1 MRLRLKRLFTLMLS
15 LTLTLSV
22 IDIPVYASPQENFL
36 QNWIIYEYNDTN
48 GLPTGEAN
56 TVIQTSDGY
65 IWIGSYGGLIRYDGT
80 EFYNFSGGSGS
91 FPSSG
96 IRALFEDSRGRL
108 WIGTNDSGVYFY
120 ENNSFTHIKYSER
133 TMFLSVRCFAEDNKG
148 RVYAGTTSGLALIS
162 EENNTLLPVPGA
174 EKPDYSVAADK
185 NGVIWACKDDG
196 IVDFVRGDEI
206 LGVFGSAGKLKSNV
220 YCAGTDRSGNI
231 YLGTSDNYVY
241 EVEIYDDIYEEN
253 SFKFTEHS
261 TKNVS
266 TLNEIAQDAKGN
278 IWAVGLSGSGFF
290 DGSWNWHSVK
300 DEHAV
305 AAMRI
310 CFDYEGNVWI
320 ASTSYGIIH
329 LVEGTYYNVNTD
341 AQLSEIPLNTI
352 AIYSGGYLIGT
363 DTGLI
368 ALDNNYHRT
377 ENALTEMLQGERI
390 RHIMRDSKGA
400 VWISTY
406 YGNGLVAYDP
416 KTEKTT
422 VYSTENGLIDNHVR
436 MALEM
441 SDGSIAVATYNG
453 VNIIKDGKITAT
465 YGEEN
470 GIDYPTILCLCE
482 GPDGTLY
489 AGSDG
494 QGIYAI
500 KNNTINHYN
509 YEQGLD
515 SGVILRM
522 ISDTDNN
529 FMFISPGNSLYYWDY
544 SNIRFKKLTNYSKS
558 PGSIFDIRLV
568 GDDIWLMQ
576 SNGINIINKEMLL
589 SSGGTPS
596 VKVIGATYGLTGSLN
611 ANTWNCE
618 EDGVLYLCTANGMSI
633 LNISEL
639 SDSYGNI
646 SPVINN
652 VEIDGNDIGSWSS
665 VNMEGTD
672 TRLTFNFAALSF
684 SGKEVRLRYML
695 EGFDS
700 DYSFATNENP
710 LSASYTNLH
719 GGNYTFKAD
728 VLGGDNETVIGSLS
742 IPVHK
747 NAMLWEMPVFW
758 IIAALI
764 TIALIVL
771 AVIIIVRKKTE
782 ALKRRQKEY
791 RTIIMQALRTFAN
804 TIDAKDKYTNGH
816 SIRVAMYSNML
827 AKKLG
832 LSTDDQERLSDIAL
846 LHDIGK
852 IGISDK
858 ILNKDG
864 KLDQAEIDII
874 KQHPTIGGRILKDF
888 TSIPGIS
895 DGARYHHERYD
906 GTGYNVGLKGE
917 AIPYFARIICVADCY
932 DTMAG
937 GRHYQHSK
945 TPEEIK
951 EEFIRCSGTQFDP
964 VIAEK
969 MVELIDEGQV
979 PVQFDGNEILNFHG
993 DEEVPN
999 VTI

>member
-1 MRLRLKRLFTLMLS
+1 MRLRLKRLFTLILP
-15 LTLTLSV
+15 LALTLSA
-22 IDIPVYASPQENFL
+22 INAPVYAASQENFL
-36 QNWIIYEYNDTN
+36 QNWIVYEYNDTN

-96 IRALFEDSRGRL
+96 IRTLFEDSKKRL
-108 WIGTNDSGVYFY
+108 WIGTNDSGIYFY
-120 ENNSFTHIKYSER
+120 ENNTFTHIDYGER
-133 TMFLSVRCFAEDNKG
+133 TMFLSVRCFAEDNEG
-148 RVYAGTTSGLALIS
+148 RIYAGTTSGLALIS
-162 EENNTLLPVPGA
+162 EDNELLPVSGE
-174 EKPDYSVAADK
+174 EKPVYSAVTDK
-185 NGVIWACKDDG
+185 NGIVWACKDDG
-196 IVDFVRGDEI
+196 IVDFVSDGEVI
-206 LGVFGSAGKLKSNV
+206 GVFDSSKHLKSNV
-220 YCAGTDRSGNI
+220 YCAGTDRNGGI

-241 EVEIYDDIYEEN
+241 EAEIYDALYKDN

-266 TLNEIAQDAKGN
+266 TFNDIAQDEKGN
-278 IWAVGLSGSGFF
+278 IWAVGISGSGFF
-290 DGSWNWHSVK
+290 DSDWNWHSVK
-300 DEHAV
+300 EEHAV

-329 LVEGTYYNVNTD
+329 LVEGTYYNVNAD
-341 AQLSEIPLNTI
+341 AHLSEIPVNTI
-352 AIYSGGYLIGT
+352 AVYSGGYLIGT

-368 ALDNNYHRT
+368 ALNSNYLRS
-377 ENALTEMLQGERI
+377 ENGLSEMLQGERI
-390 RHIMRDSKGA
+390 RHIMRDSKGI

-406 YGNGLVAYDP
+406 YQNGLVMYDP
-416 KTEKTT
+416 KTENITI
-422 VYSTENGLIDNHVR
+422 YSTENGLTDNHVR
-436 MALEM
+436 MALEL
-441 SDGSIAVATYNG
+441 SDGSIAVATHNG
-453 VNIIKDGKITAT
+453 VNIIQDGKIIET
-465 YGEEN
+465 YNEEN
-470 GIDYPTILCLCE
+470 GLTFPMILCLCE
-482 GPDGTLY
+482 GLDGALY

-494 QGIYAI
+494 QGIYVI
-500 KNNTINHYN
+500 KDKEVKHYN

-522 ISDTDNN
+522 LPDKDGRGL
-529 FMFISPGNSLYYWDY
+529 FISAGNSLYYWDY
-544 SNIRFKKLTNYSKS
+544 SIDRFKLLSNYEKS
-558 PGSIFDIRLV
+558 PGSIFDMKLV

-576 SNGINIINKEMLL
+576 SNGINIINREMLL
-589 SSGGTPS
+589 KGIDKPT
-596 VKVIGATYGLTGSLN
+596 VKIIGATYGLTGSLN

-618 EDGVLYLCTANGMSI
+618 EDGVLYLCTANGVSI
-633 LNISEL
+633 LNISDI
-639 SDSYGNI
+639 SDYDSKI
-646 SPVINN
+646 SPVINK
-652 VEIDGNDIGSWSS
+652 VEIDGS
-665 VNMEGTD
+665 VLSYDKVINMKGTD

-684 SGKEVRLRYML
+684 SGKELRLRYML
-695 EGFDS
+695 EGFDV
-700 DYSFATNENP
+700 DYSFVNNENP

-719 GGNYTFKAD
+719 GGNYNFKVD
-728 VLGGDNETVIGSLS
+728 VLGSDGETVIGSLD

-747 NAMLWEMPVFW
+747 NDRLWEMPVFW
-758 IIAALI
+758 II
-764 TIALIVL
+764 IAVIAIVFIVLIVN
-771 AVIIIVRKKTE
+771 IIIRKKTE
-782 ALKRRQKEY
+782 ALKRRQSEY

-804 TIDAKDKYTNGH
+804 TIDAKDQYTNGH

-832 LSTDDQERLSDIAL
+832 LSADDQERLYDIAL

-858 ILNKDG
+858 ILNKNG
-864 KLDQAEIDII
+864 KLDPAEIAII

-895 DGARYHHERYD
+895 EGARYHHERYD
-906 GTGYNVGLKGE
+906 GTGYNEGLKGE

-945 TPEEIK
+945 SPEEIK

-964 VIAEK
+964 AIAEK

-979 PVQFDGNEILNFHG
+979 PVQFYGNEILNFHG
-993 DEEVPN
+993 DEEVPD

>member
-1 MRLRLKRLFTLMLS
+1 MMSRLKRLFTLILS
-15 LTLTLSV
+15 LTMLLPA
-22 IDIPVYASPQENFL
+22 IDVPAYASPQESFL
-36 QNWIIYEYNDTN
+36 QNWIVYEYNDTN

-96 IRALFEDSRGRL
+96 IRMLFEDSGGRL
-108 WIGTNDSGVYFY
+108 WIGTNDSGIYFY
-120 ENNSFTHIKYSER
+120 ENNTFSHIEYSER
-133 TMFLSVRCFAEDNKG
+133 TMFLSVRCFAEDKEG

-162 EENNTLLPVPGA
+162 EDNTLIPVSGE
-174 EKPDYSVAADK
+174 EKPVYSAVSDE

-196 IVDFVRGDEI
+196 IVDFVSDGKVI
-206 LGVFGSAGKLKSNV
+206 GVYDSSGLKSSV

-231 YLGTSDNYVY
+231 YLGTSDNYIY
-241 EVEIYDDIYEEN
+241 GVELLDASYGDN
-253 SFKFTEHS
+253 SFKFTEHATDS
-261 TKNVS
+261 VS
-266 TLNEIAQDAKGN
+266 TFNDIAQDAAGN
-278 IWAVGLSGSGFF
+278 IWAVGISGSGFF
-290 DGSWNWHSVK
+290 DSDWKWHSVK
-300 DEHAV
+300 NEHAV
-305 AAMRI
+305 AAVKI

-320 ASTSYGIIH
+320 ASNSYGIIH
-329 LVEGTYYNVNTD
+329 LVEGTFYNVNSD

-352 AIYSGGYLIGT
+352 CKYSGGYLLGT

-368 ALDNNYHRT
+368 ALDGNCQRV
-377 ENALTEMLQGERI
+377 ENELTEMLHGERI
-390 RHIMRDSKGA
+390 RHIMRDSKGI

-406 YGNGLVAYDP
+406 YQNGLVMYDP
-416 KTEKTT
+416 KTEKITA
-422 VYSTENGLIDNHVR
+422 YSSEDGLADSQTR
-436 MALEM
+436 MTLEM
-441 SDGSIAVATYNG
+441 SDGNIAVATRSGVSIIQNG
-453 VNIIKDGKITAT
+453 KVIESYDDE
-465 YGEEN
+465 YGL
-470 GIDYPTILCLCE
+470 TVILCLCE
-482 GPDGTLY
+482 GPDGVLY

-494 QGIYAI
+494 QGLYAI
-500 KNNTINHYN
+500 KDKKVSHYN

-515 SGVILRM
+515 SGVVLRM
-522 ISDTDNN
+522 LSDIDDKGL
-529 FMFISPGNSLYYWDY
+529 FISAGNSLYYWDY
-544 SNIRFKKLTNYSKS
+544 SLNRFWLISNYDKS
-558 PGSIFDIRLV
+558 PGSIFDMKLV

-576 SNGINIINKEMLL
+576 SNGINIINREMLL
-589 SSGGTPS
+589 KSDSNPA
-596 VKVIGATYGLTGSLN
+596 VKIVGITYGLTGSLN

-633 LNISEL
+633 LNISDI
-639 SDSYGNI
+639 SDSDSSI

-652 VEIDGNDIGSWSS
+652 VEIDGSELGTVTS
-665 VNMEGTD
+665 VSMKGTD
-672 TRLTFNFAALSF
+672 MRLTFNFAALSF
-684 SGKEVRLRYML
+684 SGKAVKLRYML

-700 DYSFATNENP
+700 RYSLASNENP
-710 LSASYTNLH
+710 LSASYTNLR
-719 GGNYTFKAD
+719 GGNYTFKVD
-728 VLGGDNETVIGSLS
+728 VLASDEETVIGSLS

-747 NAMLWEMPVFW
+747 NDRFWEMPVFW
-758 IIAALI
+758 VFAALVM
-764 TIALIVL
+764 IALIAL
-771 AVIIIVRKKTE
+771 VINMVVRKKTE
-782 ALKRRQKEY
+782 ALKKRQSEY

-832 LSTDDQERLSDIAL
+832 LSIDDQERLYDIAL

-852 IGISDK
+852 IGISDR
-858 ILNKDG
+858 ILNKNG
-864 KLDQAEIDII
+864 KLDPAEIEIV

-888 TSIPGIS
+888 TSIPGIG

-906 GTGYNVGLKGE
+906 GTGYNEGLKGDE
-917 AIPYFARIICVADCY
+917 IPYFARIICVADCY

-951 EEFIRCSGTQFDP
+951 EEFKRCSGTQFDP
-964 VIAEK
+964 AIAEK

-979 PVQFDGNEILNFHG
+979 PVQFDGNEVLNFHND
-993 DEEVPN
+993 DEAVN

>member
-1 MRLRLKRLFTLMLS
+1 MSGKFRSMTAVFLALGLFLICPEKAYAAKESPLQHR
-15 LTLTLSV
+15 
-22 IDIPVYASPQENFL
+22 IVYEFN
-36 QNWIIYEYNDTN
+36 ETN

-56 TVIQTSDGY
+56 TVLQTSDGFV
-65 IWIGSYGGLIRYDGT
+65 WIGSYGGLIRYDGT
-80 EFYNFSGGSGS
+80 SFRNYSDGGV
-91 FPSSG
+91 FPSSSV
-96 IRALFEDSRGRL
+96 RSLFEDSKGRL
-108 WIGTNDSGVYFY
+108 WIGTNDMGVFLY
-120 ENNSFTHIKYSER
+120 ENGGFKRFTYEDKTKY
-133 TMFLSVRCFAEDNKG
+133 LSVRDFTEDKNG
-148 RVYAGTTSGLALIS
+148 TVYAATTSGMARVGEDSL
-162 EENNTLLPVPGA
+162 EYVA
-174 EKPDYSVAADK
+174 EWVSDTVVYSIDVDI
-185 NGVIWACKDDG
+185 NGVIWACIDG
-196 IVDFVRGDEI
+196 GMAI
-206 LGVFGSAGKLKSNV
+206 LVSDGEVTGSFESDGLLDSPL
-220 YCAGTDRSGNI
+220 YCVGHDNDGTL
-231 YLGTSDNYVY
+231 YLGTSGNSVY
-241 EVEIYDDIYEEN
+241 RLELADDSYTQG
-253 SFKFTEHS
+253 SYKLTELK
-261 TKNVS
+261 TGEVS
-266 TLNEIAQDAKGN
+266 TFNAIAEDNGGNLWAAALNG
-278 IWAVGLSGSGFF
+278 VGYF
-290 DGSWNWHSVK
+290 DGDFDWHTV
-300 DEHAV
+300 DAEHATS
-305 AAMRI
+305 AGDIA
-310 CFDYEGNVWI
+310 FDYEGNVWI
-320 ASTSYGIIH
+320 ASGSYGIIH
-329 LVEGTYYNVNTD
+329 LVEGQFCNAN
-341 AQLSEIPLNTI
+341 AAAELSETSIN
-352 AIYSGGYLIGT
+352 AAEVCGGSIYLAT
-363 DTGLI
+363 DTGI
-368 ALDNNYHRT
+368 IILDGDYRQVHN
-377 ENALTEMLQGERI
+377 ELTEMLNGDRVRNI
-390 RHIMRDSKGA
+390 TSDSEGN
-400 VWISTY
+400 VWIGTY
-406 YGNGLVAYDP
+406 YNNALVRYDP
-416 KTEKTT
+416 DSGEIKQ
-422 VYSTENGLIDNHVR
+422 YSTENGLSDNQIR
-436 MALEM
+436 MILEL
-441 SDGSIAVATYNG
+441 SDGGIAVASQNG
-453 VNIIKDGKITAT
+453 VSIIRGGEVIKT
-465 YGEEN
+465 YAEAEGLS
-470 GIDYPTILCLCE
+470 YPIILCLCE
-482 GPDGTLY
+482 GADGTLY

-494 QGIYAI
+494 QGFYAI
-500 KNNTINHYN
+500 KDDTVTHYGF
-509 YEQGLD
+509 EQGLPA
-515 SGVILRM
+515 GVVLRM
-522 ISDTDNN
+522 LPDGDEGL
-529 FMFISPGNSLYYWDY
+529 FISAGNSLYYWDFQ
-544 SNIRFKKLTNYSKS
+544 SFRLLDNYSKS
-558 PGSIFDIRLV
+558 PGSIFDMCFSGNEL
-568 GDDIWLMQ
+568 WLMQ

-633 LNISEL
+633 LNISDL

-832 LSTDDQERLSDIAL
+832 LSTDDQERLYDIAL